1 MRSLGPMTIANLRS
15 FLRDRGG
22 MFWTLAFPVVF
33 VSLFGSIFSGSSS
46 DIHYTLGWVDQD
58 GSPAAAQLQAAFGQL
73 SVLTL
78 KPADEAGGLDAM
90 QKGEVSAVVV
100 VPKGFGEAVAGAASQ
115 PSARP
120 GGGGSPGASESASPG
135 ASESASPGASES
147 ASPGPGSHEAL
158 ASLTLYIDPS
168 QSTTSATI
176 QQIVGQV
183 VASVNQSITRAPT
196 IVGVAAQPLQRQDI
210 GSVAYIVP
218 SILAMALM
226 QLGLF
231 GAIPLVEQR
240 EKLIFK
246 RLSSTPLARPTLV
259 GSNVLVRLMIAVVQA
274 VLIVGIG
281 AVLFN
286 VAIVGSLALMAFLV
300 ILGALTFIAIG
311 YVVASFART
320 EETASATTSVLQ
332 FPLMFLSG
340 IFFPFAIM
348 PPFMKFIGAL
358 LPLTYLGDALRQ
370 VMVNGTAFVPLP
382 VDIAVL
388 TGWLVVCLA
397 ISARFF
403 RWQ

>member
-1 MRSLGPMTIANLRS
+1 
-15 FLRDRGG
+15 
-22 MFWTLAFPVVF
+22 
-33 VSLFGSIFSGSSS
+33 
-46 DIHYTLGWVDQD
+46 
-58 GSPAAAQLQAAFGQL
+58 
-73 SVLTL
+73 
-78 KPADEAGGLDAM
+78 
-90 QKGEVSAVVV
+90 
-100 VPKGFGEAVAGAASQ
+100 VAGAGSQ
-115 PSARP
+115 PSAEP
-120 GGGGSPGASESASPG
+120 SAGASAGASPG
-135 ASESASPGASES
+135 ASAGSGANPGANAGAGAGASPGAS
-147 ASPGPGSHEAL
+147 AGQGGHDAL
-158 ASLTLYIDPS
+158 ASLILYIDPS

-183 VASVNQSITRAPT
+183 VAGVNQAITRAPT
-196 IVGVAAQPLQRQDI
+196 IVGVDAQPLQRQDI

-286 VAIVGSLALMAFLV
+286 VAIVGSLAMMAFLV

-320 EETASATTSVLQ
+320 EETAGATTSVLQ

-340 IFFPFAIM
+340 IFFPFALM

-382 VDIAVL
+382 VDIVVL
-388 TGWLVVCLA
+388 TGWLVVCLGIA
-397 ISARFF
+397 ARFF